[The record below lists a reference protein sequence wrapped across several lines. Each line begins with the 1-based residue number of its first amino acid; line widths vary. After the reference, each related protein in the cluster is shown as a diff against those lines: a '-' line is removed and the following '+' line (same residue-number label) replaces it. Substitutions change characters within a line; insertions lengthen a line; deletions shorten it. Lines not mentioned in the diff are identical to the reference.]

1 MKEIFKII
9 VSIALSM
16 VLIFSLSACT
26 QQNDDCYDDEQ
37 FQKGIEY
44 GMETMF
50 SMIHNAIGFCNEEIL
65 FSGDVWDTDCFSLT
79 LYDKRI
85 NNMAYVEYKL
95 ILKNTS
101 VSNCAEYGDVFFNAY
116 AIGDIEGM
124 VLSYDD
130 FIYYGVTNND
140 ISVDEYLDGNTIE
153 GQFRLID
160 NSEFQS
166 LMIII
171 VTEGK
176 LFSATYDYD
185 SRD

>member
-1 MKEIFKII
+1 MSKFVRIVCIIFICLLC
-9 VSIALSM
+9 LS
-16 VLIFSLSACT
+16 SCT
-26 QQNDDCYDDEQ
+26 QQKDNYYDDEQ

-50 SMIHNAIGFCNEEIL
+50 SMIYNAIGFCNEEIL

-85 NNMAYVEYKL
+85 NDKAYVEYKL

-101 VSNCAEYGDVFFNAY
+101 VSHCAEYGDVFFNAY

-153 GQFRLID
+153 GQFQLID